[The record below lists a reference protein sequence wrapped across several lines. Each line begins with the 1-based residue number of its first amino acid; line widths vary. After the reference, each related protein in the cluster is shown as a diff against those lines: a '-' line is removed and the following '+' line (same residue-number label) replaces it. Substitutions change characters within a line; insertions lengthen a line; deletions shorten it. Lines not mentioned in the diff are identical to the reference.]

1 MNHMHNIKHLPF
13 CDSTFTF
20 SSAIFENDFGR
31 FYKKYFKRITTQ
43 DAALFHDRE
52 MLRDVNEGRDI

>member
-1 MNHMHNIKHLPF
+1 MQNIKHLPF

-43 DAALFHDRE
+43 DTALFHDRE
-52 MLRDVNEGRDI
+52 CYET